1 MRVLAALLAV
11 SASLAA
17 CSGARP
23 PERSGKGWTLL
34 DTCSAHIARKSCPDA
49 RGADLDQCMAKVA
62 AGFDAQ
68 PTAEAQRAYLVERG
82 CPTHIAGEKP

>member
-11 SASLAA
+11 SAFLAA

-23 PERSGKGWTLL
+23 PERSGSGWTLL
-34 DTCSAHIARKSCPDA
+34 DTCSPSIARKACPEA
-49 RGADLDQCMAKVA
+49 RGADRDQCMASVA
-62 AGFDAQ
+62 SGFDAQ

-82 CPTHIAGEKP
+82 CPTYDAGEKP